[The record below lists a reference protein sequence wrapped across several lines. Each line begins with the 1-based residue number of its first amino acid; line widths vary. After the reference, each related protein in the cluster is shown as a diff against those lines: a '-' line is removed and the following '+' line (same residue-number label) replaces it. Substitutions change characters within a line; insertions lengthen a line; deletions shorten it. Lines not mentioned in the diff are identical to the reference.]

1 MSSSPV
7 RGSHNGTATEVRRA
21 IPEAELVIAGYGPM
35 EEAWRAH
42 AAELGLDRVHWL
54 GRRSD
59 QLVVLGGLDV
69 AVMSS
74 DFEGTPLFA
83 FECMAS
89 RTPMVATDVGGL
101 RDIFEDGVSGMLV
114 PPRDPAAMATA
125 IEALLRD
132 PERRDAMAG
141 AAYERMS
148 DFTIERAVER
158 FEELYGRLLAAKG
171 IPAPNPLPARA

>member
-1 MSSSPV
+1 
-7 RGSHNGTATEVRRA
+7 
-21 IPEAELVIAGYGPM
+21 VIAGYGPM
-35 EEAWRAH
+35 EEQWRAR
-42 AAELGLDRVHWL
+42 AGELGLDRVHWI

-89 RTPMVATDVGGL
+89 RTPLVATDVGGL
-101 RDIFEDGVSGMLV
+101 RDIFENGVSGMLV
-114 PPRDPAAMATA
+114 PPRDSAAMASA

-132 PERRDAMAG
+132 PERRRAMAG

-158 FEELYGRLLAAKG
+158 FEELYERLLAAKG
-171 IPAPNPLPARA
+171 RPAPQALARA

>member
-1 MSSSPV
+1 
-7 RGSHNGTATEVRRA
+7 
-21 IPEAELVIAGYGPM
+21 VIAGYGPM
-35 EEAWRAH
+35 QETWRAH
-42 AAELGLDRVHWL
+42 AEELGLDRVHWL
-54 GRRSD
+54 GMRSD

-101 RDIFEDGVSGMLV
+101 RDIFDDGLSGMLV
-114 PPRDPAAMATA
+114 PPRDPAAMAAA
-125 IEALLRD
+125 IEPLLRD
-132 PERRDAMAG
+132 PERRRAMAD

-148 DFTIERAVER
+148 DFSIDRAVER
-158 FEELYGRLLAAKG
+158 FEELYERLLAAKG
-171 IPAPNPLPARA
+171 RSAPKALAGRVGSEL